1 MRDGTCSSM
10 MLRMSSSYLVF
21 DSKDE
26 NGSKLIL
33 SHVSLEGRLMWSHSH
48 MDE

>member
-1 MRDGTCSSM
+1 
-10 MLRMSSSYLVF
+10 MLGMSSSYLVF

-26 NGSKLIL
+26 NEGKLIP
-33 SHVSLEGRLMWSHSH
+33 SHVLLEGRLMWSHSH